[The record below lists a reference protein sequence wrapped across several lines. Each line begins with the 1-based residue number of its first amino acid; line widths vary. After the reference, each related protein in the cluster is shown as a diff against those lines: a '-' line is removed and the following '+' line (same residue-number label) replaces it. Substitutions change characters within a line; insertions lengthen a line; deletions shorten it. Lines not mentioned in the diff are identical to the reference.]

1 MIIKNLQKIILL
13 LQLQKFTIIY
23 LFNTLLLYNLCM
35 ENNVGIVETR
45 YLEVKE
51 PLELESGKILP
62 EFCVAY
68 ETYGELNESKD
79 NALLVLHA
87 LTGDAHAAGKHS
99 ETDKKVGWWND
110 MVGPNK
116 AFDTNKYFVIAS
128 NMLGGC
134 SGTTG
139 PCSINPLTNKP
150 YGLDFPVITIEDT
163 VKIQKK
169 LVDFLGVKKLIVAGG
184 SMGGMQALE
193 WSITHSDMVTAC
205 IVIASTSKLSA
216 QSIAFN
222 AIGRNAILSDPN
234 FNNGNY
240 YDAQKQPE
248 RGLAI
253 ARMIGHVTYLCEDAM
268 QNKFARRFQ
277 DKDKPD
283 FDFNIDFEV
292 ESYLEYQGQTF
303 VDRFDANSYLYIT
316 KAVDLYDTAQKF
328 DSLEDAF
335 KKTNAKFL
343 IMSFTSDWLF
353 PTAQAK
359 EIVGALVKAQKDV
372 SFCEIQSP
380 CGHDAFLLEFE
391 TQTKIIKSFL
401 NK

>member
-1 MIIKNLQKIILL
+1 MNLQ
-13 LQLQKFTIIY
+13 
-23 LFNTLLLYNLCM
+23 
-35 ENNVGIVETR
+35 ENIGIVKTQF
-45 YLEVKE
+45 LEVKE
-51 PLELESGKILP
+51 PLTLESGKVLP
-62 EFCVAY
+62 EYTIAY
-68 ETYGELNESKD
+68 ETYGTLNKEKD

-99 ETDKKVGWWND
+99 ETDKKFGWWND
-110 MVGPNK
+110 MIGPNK

-128 NMLGGC
+128 NMIGGC

-139 PCSINPLTNKP
+139 PCSFKPGTNQLW
-150 YGLDFPVITIEDT
+150 GLDFPVITIEDT
-163 VKIQKK
+163 VKVQKK
-169 LVDFLGVKKLIVAGG
+169 LVDFLGVKKVIVAGG
-184 SMGGMQALE
+184 SMGGMQALD
-193 WSITHSDMVTAC
+193 WAVNYSDMVTAC
-205 IVIASTSKLSA
+205 IIIASTSKLSA

-240 YDAQKQPE
+240 YGAEKQPE

-253 ARMIGHVTYLCEDAM
+253 ARMVGHVTYLCEDAM
-268 QNKFARRFQ
+268 QDKFARRFQ

-283 FDFNIDFEV
+283 FDFNIDFQV
-292 ESYLEYQGQTF
+292 ESYLEHQGQTF

-316 KAVDLYDTAQKF
+316 KAVDLYDTAQKYG
-328 DSLEDAF
+328 SLEKAF
-335 KKTNAKFL
+335 ERTNAKFL

-353 PTAQAK
+353 PTSQSK
-359 EIVGALVKAQKDV
+359 EIVNALVKVHKDV
-372 SFCEIQSP
+372 SFCEIESP

-401 NK
+401 SKTDNKTSS

>member
-1 MIIKNLQKIILL
+1 
-13 LQLQKFTIIY
+13 
-23 LFNTLLLYNLCM
+23 M
-35 ENNVGIVETR
+35 ESDLGIVKTQ

-51 PLELESGKILP
+51 PLLLESGAYLP
-62 EFCVAY
+62 EFAVAY
-68 ETYGELNESKD
+68 ETYGTLNEQKD
-79 NALLVLHA
+79 NAILVLHA

-99 ETDKKVGWWND
+99 AEDKNVGWWND
-110 MVGPNK
+110 MIGPGK
-116 AFDTNKYFVIAS
+116 AFDTDKYFVIAS

-139 PCSINPLTNKP
+139 PTSFKP
-150 YGLDFPVITIEDT
+150 NSNQRWGLDFPVITIADA
-163 VKIQKK
+163 VNVQKK
-169 LVDFLGVKKLIVAGG
+169 LVNHLGVNKLIVAGG

-193 WSITHSDMVTAC
+193 WTITEPEMVNAC
-205 IVIASTSKLSA
+205 IIIASTSKLSA

-234 FNNGNY
+234 FNEGNY

-283 FDFNIDFEV
+283 FDFNVDFEV

-316 KAVDLYDTAQKF
+316 KAVDLYDAAHGRS
-328 DSLEDAF
+328 SLAEAF
-335 KKTNAKFL
+335 KHSKAKFL

-353 PTAQAK
+353 PTAQSK
-359 EIVGALVKAQKDV
+359 DIVEALIQEQKDV
-372 SFCEIQSP
+372 SFCEIESP
-380 CGHDAFLLEFE
+380 CGHDAFLLEFK
-391 TQTKIIKSFL
+391 TQTRIIKSFL
-401 NK
+401 NKI

>member
-1 MIIKNLQKIILL
+1 
-13 LQLQKFTIIY
+13 
-23 LFNTLLLYNLCM
+23 M
-35 ENNVGIVETR
+35 ENNVGIVQTQ

-51 PLELESGKILP
+51 SLTLESGKFLS
-62 EFCVAY
+62 EYTVAY
-68 ETYGELNESKD
+68 ETYGQLNDAKD
-79 NALLVLHA
+79 NGLLVLHA

-99 ETDKKVGWWND
+99 ADDKKVGWWND
-110 MVGPNK
+110 MIGPGK
-116 AFDTNKYFVIAS
+116 AFDTNKYFVVAS

-139 PCSINPLTNKP
+139 PCSINPETNSP

-163 VKIQKK
+163 IKIQKK
-169 LVDFLGVKKLIVAGG
+169 LLDFLGVKKTIVAGG

-193 WSITHSDMVTAC
+193 WSINYPDMVTAC

-234 FNNGNY
+234 FNNGKY

-253 ARMIGHVTYLCEDAM
+253 ARMVGHVTYLCEDAM

-292 ESYLEYQGQTF
+292 ESYLEYQGQSF

-316 KAVDLYDTAQKF
+316 KAVDLYDAAQKHG
-328 DSLEDAF
+328 SLEEAF

-343 IMSFTSDWLF
+343 VMSFTSDWLF
-353 PTAQAK
+353 PTAQSK
-359 EIVGALVKAQKDV
+359 EIVNALVKAKKDV
-372 SFCEIQSP
+372 SFCEIESP

-391 TQTKIIKSFL
+391 TQTKILKSFL
-401 NK
+401 SKINK

>member
-1 MIIKNLQKIILL
+1 MKD
-13 LQLQKFTIIY
+13 
-23 LFNTLLLYNLCM
+23 
-35 ENNVGIVETR
+35 VGIVQTQ

-51 PLELESGKILP
+51 PLTLESGKALSEYTI
-62 EFCVAY
+62 AY
-68 ETYGELNESKD
+68 ETYGRLNEAKD

-110 MVGPNK
+110 MIGSDK
-116 AFDTNKYFVIAS
+116 SFDTNKYFVISS

-139 PCSINPLTNKP
+139 PCSINPETNKP
-150 YGLDFPVITIEDT
+150 YGLDFPVITIQDA
-163 VKIQKK
+163 VKVQKK
-169 LVDFLGVKKLIVAGG
+169 LLEHFGVKKVIVAGG

-193 WSITHSDMVTAC
+193 WAVNESEMVKAC

-240 YDAQKQPE
+240 YGEEKQPE

-253 ARMIGHVTYLCEDAM
+253 ARMVGHVTYLCEDAM

-283 FDFNIDFEV
+283 FDFNVDFQV
-292 ESYLEYQGQTF
+292 ESYLEHQGQTF
-303 VDRFDANSYLYIT
+303 VERFDANSYLYIT

-328 DSLEDAF
+328 GSLEEAF
-335 KKTNAKFL
+335 KHTNARFL
-343 IMSFTSDWLF
+343 IISFTTDWLF
-353 PTAQAK
+353 PTSQSK
-359 EIVGALVKAQKDV
+359 EIVDALVKAQKDV
-372 SFCEIQSP
+372 SFCEIKSP

-391 TQTKIIKSFL
+391 TQTKIVKSFL
-401 NK
+401 QK